1 MGYSIAIDGP
11 GGAGKSTIAK
21 AVAKSLGFIYVDTG
35 AMYRAM
41 GLYMM
46 REGVDGEDTETL
58 TARCKEADITLR
70 YVDGVQQVLLNG
82 ENVTGLIRT
91 EEIGKMASTV
101 SKNKNIRLQLVVLQR
116 ELAERE
122 NVVMDGREIGTF
134 VLPHAT
140 CKIFLTASVEVRAKR
155 RYKELLAK
163 GVECD
168 LEEIKADLAARDH
181 QDMTRE
187 FAPLRQAEDA
197 VLLDSSNL
205 TLEEVEAEV
214 LRIFKEKCE

>member
-197 VLLDSSNL
+197 VLLESSNL

>member
-1 MGYSIAIDGP
+1 
-11 GGAGKSTIAK
+11 
-21 AVAKSLGFIYVDTG
+21 
-35 AMYRAM
+35 MYRAM